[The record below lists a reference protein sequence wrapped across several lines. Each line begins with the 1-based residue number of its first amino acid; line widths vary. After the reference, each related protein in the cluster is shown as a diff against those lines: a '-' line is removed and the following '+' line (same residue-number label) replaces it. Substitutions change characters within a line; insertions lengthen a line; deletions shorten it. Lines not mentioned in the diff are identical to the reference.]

1 MQKKLPVKFVLDGQ
15 FSKNTIFVP
24 KSSSMKK
31 LFTLILLFCSVASL
45 HAQEPVFLQKANE
58 FLIKRDDVDTT
69 RIYQPSKACLS
80 LGLLTTGQKAGFDV
94 DVDFKVKFDNASSLD
109 GISKYSLSEN
119 LCKKIGLEVGYGNA
133 SFSYSLEVGPRS
145 AWKKSAFGLGI
156 MGKSWGAKFNYS
168 KITNPFISSLTIGQ
182 EGNEGYFHDEI
193 ITEEAA
199 VLKNFTVDGYYVF
212 NNKCFAYPAAYK
224 IGFIQRHTAGSWM
237 LTARYMQGS
246 LYNSPEAS
254 WDSYNMLD
262 CFSTMQASV
271 GGGYSVNFVL
281 WHKDPVGP
289 RDEGL
294 RNLTINLTAMPV
306 ITFANY
312 LKTTVYEF
320 DLDEENDEFH
330 HTGERLSKIWCYPM
344 PNYIGSA
351 AVGLTMWRFF
361 FSTQFTYNR
370 FYFRSRDAFNA
381 SQMDIPNYVDDLSF
395 RGTFHDWMLKGIL
408 VYRF

>member
-1 MQKKLPVKFVLDGQ
+1 
-15 FSKNTIFVP
+15 
-24 KSSSMKK
+24 MKRT
-31 LFTLILLFCSVASL
+31 LLILFILTAGIGIQ
-45 HAQEPVFLQKANE
+45 AQELTIWQKVNHFLTKPAM
-58 FLIKRDDVDTT
+58 VDTT
-69 RIYQPSKACLS
+69 RIYQPSPCFS
-80 LGLLTTGQKAGFDV
+80 LGLFTTGQKAGFDV
-94 DVDFKVKFDNASSLD
+94 DVNFMIDFANDQRLAGLSQ
-109 GISKYSLSEN
+109 YSLSEN
-119 LCKKIGLEVGYGNA
+119 LCKKIGLEVGYGNVA
-133 SFSYSLEVGPRS
+133 LGYSLEVGPRS

-168 KITNPFISSLTIGQ
+168 KITNPFISSFTVGQ
-182 EGNEGYFHDEI
+182 EGKEGYFHDEI

-199 VLKNFTVDGYYVF
+199 VLKNFTIDGYYVF
-212 NNKCFAYPAAYK
+212 NNKRFAYPAAYK
-224 IGFIQRHTAGSWM
+224 IGLIQRHTAGSWM

-262 CFSTMQASV
+262 CFNTLQASV

-281 WHKDPVGP
+281 WHKGPTGP
-289 RDEGL
+289 RDQGL

-306 ITFANY
+306 ITLVNY
-312 LKTTVYEF
+312 LKTTSYKF
-320 DLDEENDEFH
+320 NFDEE
-330 HTGERLSKIWCYPM
+330 TGNNTSERVSKIWCYPM

-370 FYFRSRDAFNA
+370 FYFRSRDAFDA
-381 SQMDIPNYVDDLSF
+381 SQMDLPNYVDDISF
-395 RGTFHDWMLKGIL
+395 RGVFHDWMLKGIL